1 MAYVS
6 SATAFHGYILAFA
19 HRSASAVS
27 RRHTP
32 MRVFVVGATGY
43 IGRVVAQRL
52 LSAGHIVSG
61 LARTEQAAQALKTHQ
76 IVPEAGNID
85 APEQV
90 AAIAAQADATIYVAA
105 AATFALDQQAVSA
118 ILAHYHDSGKR
129 FIFTSG
135 SAVFADAAGG
145 EPSNRVFTEAEPP
158 TQAMMGERVDI
169 EQQVVAA
176 HTSGVRAVV
185 VRPPLVYGRGGSIQ
199 VPLLIDIARQ
209 TGIARYIGRGEN
221 RWSTAHV
228 DDLADM
234 YALVLQH
241 DLSGEIFHA
250 ASDEVRMRD
259 LADAVGRLLHLG
271 PAVSWSMEEAKTWGA
286 FVAGLG
292 SNSRISGEK
301 ARRMLGWQPHRISVL
316 ADVEFGSY
324 Q

>member
-1 MAYVS
+1 
-6 SATAFHGYILAFA
+6 
-19 HRSASAVS
+19 
-27 RRHTP
+27 
-32 MRVFVVGATGY
+32 MRIFVVGATGY
-43 IGRVVAQRL
+43 IGRVIAQRL
-52 LSAGHIVSG
+52 LSAGHTVSG
-61 LARTEQAAQALKTHQ
+61 LARTEQAAQVLKTHQ

-118 ILAHYHDSGKR
+118 ILAHYHGSGKR

-145 EPSNRVFTEAEPP
+145 EPSNHVFTEVEPP
-158 TQAMMGERVDI
+158 TQTSMCERVDI
-169 EQQVVAA
+169 EQQVLAA
-176 HTSGVRAVV
+176 HTYGVHSIV

-209 TGIARYIGRGEN
+209 TGTARYIGRGEN
-221 RWSTAHV
+221 RWSTVHV
-228 DDLADM
+228 DDLADI

-241 DLSGEIFHA
+241 GPSGEIFHA
-250 ASDEVRMRD
+250 ASGEVRMRD
-259 LADAVGRLLHLG
+259 LADAVGRLLQIG
-271 PAVSWSMEEAKTWGA
+271 PAVSWGIEEASTWGA

-301 ARRMLGWQPHRISVL
+301 VRRMLGWLPHRISVL
-316 ADVEFGSY
+316 DDIEFGSY
-324 Q
+324 HP